1 MIARAERISRLYD
14 GLRAA
19 DTIVAKTLRVHP
31 LAQAARIEVKLRQYI
46 SAQWDDLADQ
56 AAKTAASMFRRGKGD
71 ISDAEIER
79 VMHPVDRTMAQ
90 WAPRIEKRY
99 TDDLRET
106 YGLANIAALNKALG
120 HTKGKLRYST
130 REWDTGTVIKAA
142 PVGAPIIEPVFNLAD
157 RKAMDALE
165 DHQIFWVGEHYSENV
180 SDHIAKTARTHI
192 IEQGRG
198 RVVAGR
204 EMEKVIRTALKEV
217 RVPEGF
223 IGTSERYFEGL
234 VANAATTARSIS
246 SVNAF
251 RRTGFTI
258 GVWTGAADHRQCSKC
273 TQLDGMEFPL
283 DAAADQ
289 AQRLFAA
296 KSPKSVKRIQPWFK
310 AQQIRD
316 IKAGKGPK
324 GGKGSDGLVRH
335 GVIQPPAH
343 LKCRCNMDISEKE
356 ELIPLL

>member
-1 MIARAERISRLYD
+1 MTARAERIDRLHD

-19 DTIVAKTLRVHP
+19 DTIVAKTLRVNE
-31 LAQAARIEVKLRQYI
+31 LAQAARIEVKLRQYV

-56 AAKTAASMFRRGKGD
+56 AAKTAAAMFRRGKGE
-71 ISDAEIER
+71 ITDAEIER
-79 VMHPVDRTMAQ
+79 VMHSVDRTMAQ
-90 WAPRIEKRY
+90 WASRIEKRY
-99 TDDLRET
+99 TGDLRET
-106 YGLANIAALNKALG
+106 YGLANVSALNKALG
-120 HTKGKLRYST
+120 HTKAKLRYST
-130 REWDTGTVIKAA
+130 REWDTGTIVKKAVGS
-142 PVGAPIIEPVFNLAD
+142 PVIEPNFNLVD

-180 SDHIAKTARTHI
+180 SDHIAKTAKTHI
-192 IEQGRG
+192 VEAGRG

-204 EMEKVIRTALKEV
+204 EMEKVLRTALKEV
-217 RVPEGF
+217 RVPKGF

-251 RRTGFTI
+251 RRTGFTV

-273 TQLDGMEFPL
+273 SQLDGMEFPL

-289 AQRLFAA
+289 AQRMLTA
-296 KSPKSVKRIQPWFK
+296 KNPRSIKRIQPWYT
-310 AQQIRD
+310 AQQIRN

-324 GGKGSDGLVRH
+324 GGKGSAGLVRH
-335 GVIQPPAH
+335 GVVQPPAH
-343 LKCRCNMDISEKE
+343 LRCRCNMDISEKE
-356 ELIPLL
+356 KLIPVL